1 MALWI
6 IKAYEGYKMGADNAY
21 EIDVIEG
28 TEAQAID
35 AAEELSLFVMDN
47 YSDIYE
53 KLEADAEEIYK
64 SGSPASKD
72 KILAWVA
79 EDNIQYD
86 LYEVDIDKAPTT
98 DADVLYDLFRRSPDK
113 DAFIEKYCIV

>member
-6 IKAYEGYKMGADNAY
+6 IKAYEGYKMGTDNAY

-28 TEAQAID
+28 TEGKAIE

-53 KLEADAEEIYK
+53 RLDAAAREIHK
-64 SGSPASKD
+64 AFPAASKD
-72 KILAWVA
+72 KILAQVA
-79 EDNIQYD
+79 EENIQYD

>member
-28 TEAQAID
+28 TEGKAIE

-53 KLEADAEEIYK
+53 KLEAAARKIYMSGSGFSKDEILAQVAEE
-64 SGSPASKD
+64 
-72 KILAWVA
+72 
-79 EDNIQYD
+79 NIQYD
-86 LYEVDIDKAPTT
+86 LYEVDTDKAPTT
-98 DADVLYDLFRRSPDK
+98 DVDVLYDLFRRSPDK

>member
-28 TEAQAID
+28 TEGKAIE

-53 KLEADAEEIYK
+53 KLDADAEKIYK

-72 KILAWVA
+72 RILARVA
-79 EDNIQYD
+79 EENIQYD

-98 DADVLYDLFRRSPDK
+98 DADILYDLFRRSTDK
-113 DAFIEKYCIV
+113 DAFIEKYCII